1 MKIEFQLRVSWDQ
14 FDFLEIM
21 RGSSSSKLSG
31 SAKVAE
37 RGNQKQV
44 YLNGMEDSVDSFS
57 YCPDLLFFQGEDTI
71 AEPDW
76 LQSNHEEQQ
85 VQANVGALDYLYLD
99 MVSPPIQ
106 ACRDNMR
113 ILSSI
118 NAQLIIPS
126 VSSDALRFCRSRA
139 GTDNRNEI
147 DGLNDETKRQSEC
160 SSTLSTNQ
168 KIELAAENFIH
179 FFSGTREKNHSAVS
193 HAHANTI
200 SGLLIDDAKD
210 IQLVQDLLSCAEK
223 VCSQQY
229 DCASKLLEG
238 CSKLSLSQMNVI
250 QRLVYYFTEA
260 LCEKIGRET
269 GRLNGKGEMYSL
281 SHDSIAKIYDMA
293 AIFQKLPLSQI
304 IQFPGIQT
312 VASHV
317 SKSRKVNI
325 IDLNLCCG
333 VQQMILLQTLAARS
347 DCPLQHVKITVLAI
361 SPDPMTEEVGAQLR
375 SLADSLNLN
384 FSFHVISLDY
394 VLDHQQN
401 PLDLDPEETV
411 VVHAAFALWHMIGD
425 QNRLETLMRVIRNM
439 NPSLMIISEAEANV
453 NSPVFVNRF
462 VEALFFYGA
471 YFDYVEACLDND
483 DERTSLESGLLIPA
497 IRNVVAAEG
506 EERKYRVVGIDVWRA
521 FLARFGMVE
530 TELGILASS
539 HANSVLEKFDCRDSC
554 SLCMNGK
561 CLIVSWK
568 ETPMYSLSAWK
579 FQEM

>member
-1 MKIEFQLRVSWDQ
+1 M
-14 FDFLEIM
+14 
-21 RGSSSSKLSG
+21 
-31 SAKVAE
+31 
-37 RGNQKQV
+37 
-44 YLNGMEDSVDSFS
+44 
-57 YCPDLLFFQGEDTI
+57 FFQGDDTI

-76 LQSNHEEQQ
+76 LQSNHEEQK

-99 MVSPPIQ
+99 MVSPPFQ
-106 ACRDNMR
+106 ACRDNMK

-118 NAQLIIPS
+118 KPQDAQLLLPF
-126 VSSDALRFCRSRA
+126 VSSEVLRFRRSRA
-139 GTDNRNEI
+139 GTENRNEM
-147 DGLNDETKRQSEC
+147 NDEMKRQSES
-160 SSTLSTNQ
+160 SSTLSANQ

-179 FFSGTREKNHSAVS
+179 FNSGTREKNHSAVS
-193 HAHANTI
+193 HTHASTI
-200 SGLLIDDAKD
+200 SNLSTDDTKD

-238 CSKLSLSQMNVI
+238 CSKLSLSRMNVI
-250 QRLVYYFTEA
+250 QRLVYYFTDA
-260 LCEKIGRET
+260 LCEKIDRET
-269 GRLNGKGEMYSL
+269 GRLNGKGEVYNV
-281 SHDSIAKIYDMA
+281 SHDSIAKISAIA
-293 AIFQKLPLSQI
+293 AIYQKLPLSQI
-304 IQFPGIQT
+304 IQFPGIQI
-312 VASHV
+312 VAGHV

-325 IDLNLCCG
+325 IDLNICCG

-347 DCPLQHVKITVLAI
+347 DCPLQHVKITALAI
-361 SPDPMTEEVGAQLR
+361 NSDPMTEEAGARLR
-375 SLADSLNLN
+375 SLAEFLNLG

-401 PLDLDPEETV
+401 PLDMDPEETV
-411 VVHAAFALWHMIGD
+411 VVHAAFALRHMISD

-483 DERTSLESGLLIPA
+483 GERKALESGLLIPA
-497 IRNVVAAEG
+497 IRNIVAAEG
-506 EERKYRVVGIDVWRA
+506 KERKYRVVSIDVWRA
-521 FLARFGMVE
+521 FFSRFGMVE
-530 TELGILASS
+530 TELSESASS

-554 SLCMNGK
+554 SLCMNGN
-561 CLIVSWK
+561 CLVVSWK
-568 ETPMYSLSAWK
+568 ETPMYSLSAWR